1 VDIQLGASMSRD
13 KKQQGRRAYGSQPSQ
28 AKRFNRKRTGYDSD

>member
-28 AKRFNRKRTGYDSD
+28 AKRFNRKRTGHDSD